1 MLNTT
6 QDAIKSMVK
15 ADPSLTPEDRN
26 AIILAVRSHGKT
38 DAPRQDNTPQLI
50 TRKQAAQML
59 NRSTR
64 LIDLL
69 ANAGRLQRVKL
80 TGATRA
86 AGFRKSD
93 VIALIEGR
101 PAERAAVFLTIPGC
115 MEYFSQQLGEP

>member
-6 QDAIKSMVK
+6 ADAIKSMLK
-15 ADPSLTPEDRN
+15 ADPSITNEDRN
-26 AIILAVRSHGKT
+26 AILATMRNHGKVEPT
-38 DAPRQDNTPQLI
+38 RSDPTPQLV
-50 TRKQAAQML
+50 TRKQAAEML
-59 NRSTR
+59 GRSTR

-69 ANAGRLQRVKL
+69 ANSGALTRIKL

-101 PAERAAVFLTIPGC
+101 GA
-115 MEYFSQQLGEP
+115 

>member
-6 QDAIKSMVK
+6 TDAIKSMLK
-15 ADPSLTPEDRN
+15 ADPSLTPDDRTLILR
-26 AIILAVRSHGKT
+26 AISNHGKT
-38 DAPRQDNTPQLI
+38 PDTAKTDATPQLV
-50 TRKQAAQML
+50 TRKQAAAML

-69 ANAGRLQRVKL
+69 ANAGQLQRVKL

-101 PAERAAVFLTIPGC
+101 A
-115 MEYFSQQLGEP
+115 Q